1 MTPTIESIQ
10 VVGEKRPATYLAL
23 ARLWWTWYKRTR
35 LALGNVGRK
44 DKKKEKSWPTCLFST
59 YREWLYVFIRSKW
72 IQRRRVSFTVS
83 YHDRAE
89 ISLVVSGTS
98 SFFFPLFFLYCFF
111 PSRLSLSHSV
121 GISILASL
129 FLFVLYISFW
139 LTVYTFWRMLAN
151 PLGHIHG
158 WSPYDYVQEGHK
170 LAIGKRFLPFG
181 NILTSCTNHLK
192 RFNSERQYSAI
203 VQSIHTN
210 LMAAFIFD
218 MTCWSFSFGHS
229 CTRNYFHF
237 LTFVPYFTC
246 CWPS

>member
-1 MTPTIESIQ
+1 MSGGKI
-10 VVGEKRPATYLAL
+10 
-23 ARLWWTWYKRTR
+23 
-35 LALGNVGRK
+35 
-44 DKKKEKSWPTCLFST
+44 KKKGKSWPTCLLVHTESDFMSS
-59 YREWLYVFIRSKW
+59 FDRSGFNVEECLLQYLIMTGPKFLLW
-72 IQRRRVSFTVS
+72 FPG
-83 YHDRAE
+83 H
-89 ISLVVSGTS
+89 LL
-98 SFFFPLFFLYCFF
+98 FFFPLFFFYCFF

-121 GISILASL
+121 GISLLASL